1 MSTSISSKST
11 HTVTGGKVFLE
22 ILHRVGVRYLF
33 ANVGSYET
41 GLYDAL
47 VETPGIQ
54 LINGLHEGIVISM
67 TDGYHR
73 ASGELGVANV
83 HSIAGTTQMAGQLYN
98 AFMGHS
104 ALLVTAGFIE
114 NDLIHDEVLLAAP
127 SGYQQSEIIRP
138 LTKNSWQ
145 VRSTAGVYGFSQRAI
160 QCALTPPEGPVYLA
174 FPDAVMRGEVSVQ
187 ELPARGST
195 PRRFQFL
202 APERDILEAVQMI
215 IKAKSVVIL
224 AGDDLYRYGAREEAV
239 ELAETTGAACFSA
252 RPCFAN
258 FPTDHPLFG
267 GAYSQIPHIFKETPD
282 LLIFLGARSFGGLP
296 TILFPPAP
304 LYRRG
309 LWIGSD
315 AIDMAR
321 CERIEMGIVAHP
333 KSALQQLL
341 SALQDA
347 ASASWQQE
355 ISEPRRSRIKK
366 IVHALRER
374 TDPSAHSDNI
384 PIHPARA
391 EAEICAALPED
402 AVVVMESP
410 TIGLTNLVT
419 GPGKREIFRN
429 PGGSLG
435 WGVGGAAGVQLAMPD
450 RPVILSIGD
459 GSLMYSASGLWS
471 YARYGLPVLTVV
483 WNNRA
488 YEIVRTVFAS
498 MKGPMKAQ
506 GKFFGTY
513 LGAPDIDFVAL
524 AHAQG
529 VSAKKVRR
537 PDELGLA
544 LQEALGIIRNGR
556 PYLLEVEIATSI
568 DSRWH
573 QKFALQRKTPGNRSK
588 SL

>member
-1 MSTSISSKST
+1 MSASIPSEST
-11 HTVTGGKVFLE
+11 RTITGGKIFLE
-22 ILHRVGVRYLF
+22 ALQQVGVRYLF

-47 VETPGIQ
+47 VETPDIQ

-67 TDGYHR
+67 TEGYHR
-73 ASGELGVANV
+73 ASGGLGVANV

-98 AFMGHS
+98 AFVGHS

-114 NDLIHDEVLLAAP
+114 NDLIHDDIVLAAP

-187 ELPARGST
+187 ELPGRGFT
-195 PRRFQFL
+195 PRRFEFL
-202 APERDILEAVQMI
+202 APERDISEAVQMI
-215 IKAKSVVIL
+215 IKAKSLAIL

-239 ELAETTGAACFSA
+239 KLAEATGAACFSA

-267 GAYSQIPHIFKETPD
+267 GAYSQIPHIFNEAPD
-282 LLIFLGARSFGGLP
+282 LLIFLGARSFSSLP

-309 LWIGSD
+309 LWIGSN

-341 SALQDA
+341 FALQDA

-355 ISEPRRSRIKK
+355 IFEPRRSRIKEA
-366 IVHALRER
+366 IRSLRER
-374 TDPSAHSDNI
+374 VDPSAHSDHI
-384 PIHPARA
+384 PIHPA
-391 EAEICAALPED
+391 
-402 AVVVMESP
+402 
-410 TIGLTNLVT
+410 
-419 GPGKREIFRN
+419 
-429 PGGSLG
+429 
-435 WGVGGAAGVQLAMPD
+435 
-450 RPVILSIGD
+450 
-459 GSLMYSASGLWS
+459 
-471 YARYGLPVLTVV
+471 
-483 WNNRA
+483 
-488 YEIVRTVFAS
+488 
-498 MKGPMKAQ
+498 
-506 GKFFGTY
+506 
-513 LGAPDIDFVAL
+513 
-524 AHAQG
+524 
-529 VSAKKVRR
+529 
-537 PDELGLA
+537 
-544 LQEALGIIRNGR
+544 
-556 PYLLEVEIATSI
+556 
-568 DSRWH
+568 
-573 QKFALQRKTPGNRSK
+573 
-588 SL
+588 